1 MPLIN
6 YTMKIIIPQAV
17 EAKIHAYVMSVDS
30 EIAGMGKVKVIDA
43 STILIEDVM
52 IYEQEVTGTTADLSP
67 QAMAKWTHQLVQAGG
82 SPKDWRLWWHS
93 HDTMPAFFSKRDTDT
108 MDANEQGDW
117 MLSLVVNKKRE
128 RKARLDTYRPFRV
141 IVNDIEIEVTGEAF
155 TIPADIA
162 LEVSQ
167 KVKRAAPVSYS
178 YHGYGHDKGYTDFTP
193 KSAYKTVKQAIEQ
206 SDDEPQ
212 YTIKET
218 EGIIDTLESQM
229 EAVVIQFGAE
239 SGAYKELAAELV
251 DWYFALAELQTDENK
266 AEEIRTDARAIED
279 SLYDWDAALTV
290 QK

>member
-1 MPLIN
+1 
-6 YTMKIIIPQAV
+6 MKIIIPQAV